1 MKKVIEGNTG
11 FPLGWTETSE
21 KKGTAVEVVDSKNY
35 HHVGVVAERL
45 SDSTRCF
52 EGVSSSGYPEN
63 NELQ

>member
-1 MKKVIEGNTG
+1 MKKVIEDNTG
-11 FPLGWTETSE
+11 FPFGWMETSE
-21 KKGTAVEVVDSKNY
+21 KKGTTIEVVDSKNY

-52 EGVSSSGYPEN
+52 EGVSSSGLPED